1 MKVCSLSRSLLAI
14 VFVSSC
20 FMARLAA
27 QSGSSSA
34 VSQQPVLNEQ
44 QQAGRGLFL
53 QNCSYCHLPTKE
65 NNKST
70 AEGTTVGPLLKGLM
84 QGSKPRPEAVVRGFI
99 LKGTAKMPG
108 FQYAFQPKEM
118 DQIIAYLKTL

>member
-1 MKVCSLSRSLLAI
+1 MSLHAGWKVLFTVAILASGA
-14 VFVSSC
+14 VLP
-20 FMARLAA
+20 ARVAA
-27 QSGSSSA
+27 QFG
-34 VSQQPVLNEQ
+34 PLVLNEQ

-70 AEGTTVGPLLKGLM
+70 EEGTTVGPLLKGLM
-84 QGSKPRPEAVVRGFI
+84 GGAKPRPEAVVRGFI
-99 LKGTAKMPG
+99 LKGTPKMPG
-108 FQYAFQPKEM
+108 FQYAFTPKEI